1 MPIYTLKQV
10 LRGDKGQK
18 LYLESVTQKLQSKGG
33 HILNIQSKAGK
44 AELPGLVRRKLK
56 CGFGE
61 GSQRLAGSKIREHH
75 PGTAIAGFL
84 TIENQAEGDAFF
96 NPNNVR

>member
-44 AELPGLVRRKLK
+44 AVDQTTYNVIIITYEASSPIKLSEK
-56 CGFGE
+56 
-61 GSQRLAGSKIREHH
+61 SI
-75 PGTAIAGFL
+75 
-84 TIENQAEGDAFF
+84 
-96 NPNNVR
+96 